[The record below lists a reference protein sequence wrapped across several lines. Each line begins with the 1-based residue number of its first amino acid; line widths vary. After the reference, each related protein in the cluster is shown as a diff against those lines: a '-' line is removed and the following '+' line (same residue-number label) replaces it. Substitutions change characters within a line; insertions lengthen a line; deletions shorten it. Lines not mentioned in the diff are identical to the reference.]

1 MHPLAEVPM
10 FFAASEETL
19 FGVLTVAGGPPT
31 DGVVVTVSSGG
42 TPLSTSVNGISTRLC
57 RRLATR
63 GVNAFRFDYHG
74 VGESTGEL
82 ERFHLS
88 RPFTVD
94 LLGAVDHLAGLGL
107 SQMVVVGSCF
117 GARTALSSAASVEDL
132 AGLVLLSPPV
142 RDFEMGERTSVLLAA
157 ELSLAGY
164 VRRAVK
170 ISAIRGL
177 LSRQRRGAYRRHLV
191 VKVRTLR
198 SRFRRGPS
206 VGSGNGDASGLFVDP
221 LRRLADRGVPV
232 LILYGEDD
240 DLLQDFLRAEPQL
253 RRVFALPSARIEI
266 RRVAGSI
273 HGFTRVEAQD
283 DVVAVVEDWVVEVL
297 DHERAREA

>member
-1 MHPLAEVPM
+1 M
-10 FFAASEETL
+10 FFAASGETL
-19 FGVLTVAGGPPT
+19 FGVLTAAGDPPT
-31 DGVVVTVSSGG
+31 DGVVVAVSGGG

-63 GVNAFRFDYHG
+63 GINAFRFDYHG

-88 RPFTVD
+88 RPFTFD
-94 LLGAVDHLAGLGL
+94 LLGAVDHLTGL
-107 SQMVVVGSCF
+107 SLSRVVLVGSCF

-142 RDFEMGERTSVLLAA
+142 RDFEMGERASTLLAA

-177 LSRQRRGAYRRHLV
+177 LSKERRGAYRSHLV

-198 SRFRRGPS
+198 SRSRQEPS
-206 VGSGNGDASGLFVDP
+206 GGSGTGGASGLFVEP
-221 LRRLADRGVPV
+221 LRMLADRGVPV

-240 DLLQDFLRAEPQL
+240 DLFQDFLRAEPQL
-253 RRVFALPSARIEI
+253 KRVFALPSARIEI
-266 RRVAGSI
+266 RRVEGSI

-283 DVVAVVEDWVVEVL
+283 NVVAVVEDWVVEVL